1 MSMVYLLEVTKTISK
16 KAKSD
21 LPAKLY
27 QALLKLE
34 VTPQQLVTTKEVDVS
49 ATAKDTPGVTEETPV
64 VTEETPVVTEDIPGV
79 TEETPVVT
87 EETPVVTE
95 DIPGVTEETPVVT
108 EETPV
113 VTEETP
119 VVTEETPKP
128 DNVTCH
134 LAKQSSTPKPAEGN
148 LIETETET
156 TPLPNLISASDPE
169 TDLDSL
175 PHYVSV
181 IVVKPHHYP
190 RYSKSDAT
198 SFKSGLVTLYL
209 LTNHQLQVPKFIIP
223 EDDDTFTYRRG
234 IRKWLH
240 AEWKV
245 RKSNLANIKHLETKR
260 NHHVYVCTL
269 ERQCGLLNLPFAY
282 HVPQNSNQNSW
293 KDINLSIPIQQ
304 VDNPAPETYHSDDI
318 HYPDVQFRVTTKF
331 NIHLKDVIKTYGDTL
346 ATKT

>member
-34 VTPQQLVTTKEVDVS
+34 VTPQQLVTTKEVGVS
-49 ATAKDTPGVTEETPV
+49 PAAKDTPV
-64 VTEETPVVTEDIPGV
+64 VTEGIPVVTDEIPVVTED
-79 TEETPVVT
+79 
-87 EETPVVTE
+87 
-95 DIPGVTEETPVVT
+95 
-108 EETPV
+108 
-113 VTEETP
+113 
-119 VVTEETPKP
+119 TPKP
-128 DNVTCH
+128 DNVTCQ
-134 LAKQSSTPKPAEGN
+134 LVKQFNTHQPVDGN
-148 LIETETET
+148 LIETET
-156 TPLPNLISASDPE
+156 TPLPDLISDSDPE

-190 RYSKSDAT
+190 RYSKSDTT
-198 SFKSGLVTLYL
+198 SFKSGLVTFYF

-245 RKSNLANIKHLETKR
+245 KKSNLANIKHLETKR

-269 ERQCGLLNLPFAY
+269 GKQSGLLNLPFAY

-293 KDINLSIPIQQ
+293 KDINLSIPLQQ
-304 VDNPAPETYHSDDI
+304 VDNPTPETYHSDDI